1 MKDAATGTGKKN
13 LRARLEAYDLLFI
26 VLMIFAAALRLYY
39 FFLTKDQTLWW
50 HEAEYMLK
58 AKSLALG
65 TPDTG
70 YPNSPPALLSLL
82 AAGLFKL
89 GLGEA
94 VIRFLWVALSTA
106 SLFFTYRIGA
116 LLFNKRVGFY
126 AAALASVFY
135 IDLFYSMRLLVDVPQ
150 VFFVLLAGFLMVRS
164 LDDKSAGYGVWAI
177 VPVLVLGTA
186 TRFTVGL
193 FFLVAALFLP
203 LAKGKALLKDRDWQ
217 ISLALGFLLSLPF
230 LFYFAALYGNPL
242 YPFLSQEE
250 LRRAAGKGPGP
261 GQVLLEYARYF
272 PSYTNA
278 VVTAVFAA
286 GLVQAT
292 ALLFRRG
299 DRIQK
304 DRALQAY
311 LLLILWIALP
321 FIFFALF
328 VNHFEDRY
336 PAMIFPAV
344 FILTGAALDAAYAY
358 LKKYSFAAAA
368 AAVAVVLIYG
378 VYAMAARS
386 DALIKEQIPSFNG
399 VRDAGLWI
407 KAHTWPGD
415 TVITASVPQNTY
427 YSERATFAYPGNE
440 FAFEELLQARKPKYM
455 VLSMWEDSPE
465 WTYDWPRTNED
476 RLSIASVLYMD
487 AERKQPTAVVYAFH
501 LQP

>member
-177 VPVLVLGTA
+177 VPGLVLGTA
-186 TRFTVGL
+186 TRGTLGL
-193 FFLVAALFLP
+193 FFPVAALFP
-203 LAKGKALLKDRDWQ
+203 
-217 ISLALGFLLSLPF
+217 SLAQ
-230 LFYFAALYGNPL
+230 
-242 YPFLSQEE
+242 SQTPVED
-250 LRRAAGKGPGP
+250 PG
-261 GQVLLEYARYF
+261 
-272 PSYTNA
+272 
-278 VVTAVFAA
+278 
-286 GLVQAT
+286 
-292 ALLFRRG
+292 
-299 DRIQK
+299 
-304 DRALQAY
+304 
-311 LLLILWIALP
+311 
-321 FIFFALF
+321 
-328 VNHFEDRY
+328 
-336 PAMIFPAV
+336 
-344 FILTGAALDAAYAY
+344 
-358 LKKYSFAAAA
+358 
-368 AAVAVVLIYG
+368 
-378 VYAMAARS
+378 
-386 DALIKEQIPSFNG
+386 
-399 VRDAGLWI
+399 
-407 KAHTWPGD
+407 
-415 TVITASVPQNTY
+415 
-427 YSERATFAYPGNE
+427 
-440 FAFEELLQARKPKYM
+440 
-455 VLSMWEDSPE
+455 SP
-465 WTYDWPRTNED
+465 
-476 RLSIASVLYMD
+476 I
-487 AERKQPTAVVYAFH
+487 
-501 LQP
+501 